1 MKAIP
6 IQAVLDGIP
15 KPHPFAP
22 ACAELQPVA
31 PFQPGPASVQLGH
44 LDGEGPWQRHPE
56 GDALLQV
63 LEGDVEI
70 SLLAVIGLVREPL
83 PAGSLYVVPRG
94 LWYRLEAKAASL
106 LAVLP
111 EKGESER
118 SAYPLRVERSA

>member
-6 IQAVLDGIP
+6 IQAVLDGILR
-15 KPHPFAP
+15 PHPFAP
-22 ACAELQPVA
+22 ADAGLLPVA
-31 PFQPGPASVQLGH
+31 PFQPGPASVRLGH

-63 LEGDVEI
+63 LDGEVDI
-70 SLLAVIGLVREPL
+70 SLLAMIGLVREHL

-94 LWYRLEAKAASL
+94 LWYRLAAKAASL

-111 EKGESER
+111 EKGDSEH
-118 SAYPLRVERSA
+118 SAYPLRVEHSA